1 MLTENLDKQS
11 LIEILGLENASVE
24 DQMEI
29 IKSATEVVEA
39 QVLDQILDKLNDEE
53 TDTFMKLLE
62 AKLGGDESELTQFL
76 TEKNLDIPAITQAEI
91 AKFKAEMAAL

>member
-1 MLTENLDKQS
+1 M
-11 LIEILGLENASVE
+11 
-24 DQMEI
+24 
-29 IKSATEVVEA
+29 VEA